1 MHLSSIYA
9 YGELGVLSA
18 AWLPVMAVA
27 RGTADDPTHR
37 VPGRLLRGLARSV
50 ARASLIW
57 DLSVDG
63 RLPADARRRP
73 YVVVANHAS
82 LADPFLLS
90 FLPLDMRFVAKEE
103 LFRTPLVGW
112 LLRLA
117 GDIPIRRG
125 DRTSARTMRAAC
137 VATLSRGLSVMIF
150 PEGTR
155 SRTGEVGAFKP
166 GAFEIAVEAGAPVL
180 PVALHGT
187 AACVGPGGP
196 RPAHACAE
204 ILAPIETAG
213 LGASALRDLAH
224 DRIAAALRPRDA
236 VVDRYFLDCP
246 FPRCLEVVDPC
257 GPVGTEPAPR

>member
-1 MHLSSIYA
+1 MHLSSIYT

-27 RGTADDPTHR
+27 RGVSAGDPTHR

-63 RLPADARRRP
+63 ELPADAGRRP

-82 LADPFLLS
+82 IADPFLLS

-117 GDIPIRRG
+117 GDIPVRRG
-125 DRTSARTMRAAC
+125 DGASATAMRATC
-137 VATLSRGLSVMIF
+137 VATLARGLSVMIF

-155 SRTGEVGAFKP
+155 ARGGRLGAFRP
-166 GAFEIAVEAGAPVL
+166 GAFQVAIEAGAPVL
-180 PVALHGT
+180 PVALHGS
-187 AACVGPGGP
+187 AACVDASGP
-196 RPAHACAE
+196 RPAHAIAE
-204 ILAPIETAG
+204 VLPAIETAG
-213 LGASALRDLAH
+213 LDLPALRDLAH
-224 DRIAAALRPRDA
+224 DRIAEALAARRRD
-236 VVDRYFLDCP
+236 VVEDYFLDGP
-246 FPRCLEVVDPC
+246 FPRE
-257 GPVGTEPAPR
+257 

>member
-1 MHLSSIYA
+1 MHLSSIYT

-27 RGTADDPTHR
+27 RGVSAGDPTHR

-63 RLPADARRRP
+63 KLPADADRRP

-82 LADPFLLS
+82 IADPFLLS

-117 GDIPIRRG
+117 GDIPVRRG
-125 DRTSARTMRAAC
+125 DGASGAAMRASC
-137 VATLSRGLSVMIF
+137 VATLARGLSVMIF

-155 SRTGEVGAFKP
+155 AQGGRLGAFRP
-166 GAFEIAVEAGAPVL
+166 GAFQVAIEAGAPVL

-187 AACVGPGGP
+187 AACVDASGP
-196 RPAHACAE
+196 RPAHATAE
-204 ILAPIETAG
+204 VLPAIEPAG
-213 LGASALRDLAH
+213 LALPALRDLAH
-224 DRIAAALRPRDA
+224 ARIAEALAARRRD
-236 VVDRYFLDCP
+236 VVENYFLDGP
-246 FPRCLEVVDPC
+246 FPRE
-257 GPVGTEPAPR
+257 